1 MVWSGVPQGSVL
13 GPLLF
18 LIFIN
23 DLDGAICSNVLKFA
37 DDTKVYGVV
46 DNQQQGQKL
55 QNDLN
60 TLGEWAVKWH
70 MKFSVEKCKVVHYGR
85 NSIGYKYSMYGRQ
98 LEEVTSEKDLGVV
111 FSNDLKV
118 AKQCE
123 EAYSRANRILG
134 LINRT
139 VRFRTPTVLVSLYK
153 SMVRPHL
160 ENCSVVWSPH
170 YTKDKVLLERVQHR
184 FTRMFDDLKE
194 LPYEDRLRKLGL
206 WSLEERRNRADL
218 IEIYKMIKGLSTV
231 PWSRFFSRSE
241 NSVTRGHNWKLVK
254 KASRLDTR
262 LYFFSQRSV
271 SRWNNLMQKEVD
283 APSMNSFKNFLEQ
296 RRRRQ
301 MDFFM
306 D

>member
-1 MVWSGVPQGSVL
+1 
-13 GPLLF
+13 
-18 LIFIN
+18 
-23 DLDGAICSNVLKFA
+23 
-37 DDTKVYGVV
+37 
-46 DNQQQGQKL
+46 
-55 QNDLN
+55 
-60 TLGEWAVKWH
+60 
-70 MKFSVEKCKVVHYGR
+70 
-85 NSIGYKYSMYGRQ
+85 MYGRQ
-98 LEEVTSEKDLGVV
+98 LEQVTSEKDLGVV

-123 EAYSRANRILG
+123 EAYSTASRILG
-134 LINRT
+134 LIDRT
-139 VRFRTPTVLVSLYK
+139 VRFRTPIVLVSLYK

-194 LPYEDRLRKLGL
+194 FPYEDRLRKLG
-206 WSLEERRNRADL
+206 LEERRNRADL

-254 KASRLDTR
+254 KASRLDTH

-271 SRWNNLMQKEVD
+271 SRWNNLMQKEVEV
-283 APSMNSFKNFLEQ
+283 PSMNWFKNFLEQ

-301 MDFFM
+301 MDIFM